1 MPDPGPVIF
10 EERDTDNGKAIGLVT
25 LSVEKTLN
33 SLTLPMV
40 ELMLEQ
46 LLEWQGDER
55 IAAVFLQGTGDK
67 AFCAGG
73 DVQEL
78 YRSATGT
85 PGGPCV
91 EAETF
96 FEREYRLDYL
106 LHTYAKP
113 VLCWGDGIVM
123 GGGLGLFAGASHAV
137 VTERTRIAMPE
148 ITIALYPDVG
158 GTWFLNRMPGYC
170 GLFVALTAA
179 SLNAADTLYTG
190 LARYCAGSESKNEI
204 LKEMLGLPWQNS
216 DRQNHQLLSERL
228 SKIAP
233 ARAVGSDGQEMTSFL
248 AQHRVRIDKAC
259 RSSNLAEVV
268 NNVMAIESDDKWL
281 ERARQSL
288 AHGSPIAAH
297 TIWHQL
303 HHGSGMSLEEVFQF
317 ELMVSTNVVRHPEF
331 AEGVR
336 ALLID
341 KDKTPRWLYGSVQAV
356 PPELMQQFMSP
367 PWEHNPL
374 ADLAAASASGNP
386 E

>member
-40 ELMLEQ
+40 ELMRAQ
-46 LLEWQGDER
+46 LLEWQNDER
-55 IAAVFLQGTGDK
+55 IAAVFMQGAGEK

-78 YRSATGT
+78 YRSATKT

-96 FEREYRLDYL
+96 FEQEYRLDYL
-106 LHTYAKP
+106 LHSYAKP
-113 VLCWGDGIVM
+113 VVCWGDGIVM
-123 GGGLGLFAGASHAV
+123 GGGLGLFAASSHAI
-137 VTERTRIAMPE
+137 VTEKTRIAMPE

-158 GTWFLNRMPGYC
+158 GTWFLNRMPGKC

-179 SLNAADTLYTG
+179 SMNAADTLYAG
-190 LARYCAGSESKNEI
+190 LARYYAASADKAVI
-204 LKEMLGLPWQNS
+204 LQAMTSLPWQS
-216 DRQNHQLLSERL
+216 GDRQNHQLLSDL
-228 SKIAP
+228 LKDMTP
-233 ARAVGSDGQEMTSFL
+233 AKALNAQGQEMESSL
-248 AQHRVRIDKAC
+248 AAHRGLIDTLCATDD
-259 RSSNLAEVV
+259 LATVV
-268 NNVMAIESDDKWL
+268 ANILTHESDDGWMQK
-281 ERARQSL
+281 AQTNL
-288 AHGSPIAAH
+288 AHGSPVAAN
-297 TIWHQL
+297 TIWQQL
-303 HHGSGMSLEEVFQF
+303 RRGSGMSLEEVFQF

-341 KDKTPRWLYGSVQAV
+341 KDKSPQWLFDEVASVPA
-356 PPELMQQFMSP
+356 ELMQQFMSP

-374 ADLAAASASGNP
+374 ADLASV
-386 E
+386 

>member
-10 EERDTDNGKAIGLVT
+10 EERDTDNGKALGLIT

-40 ELMLEQ
+40 DLIREQ
-46 LLEWQGDER
+46 LLEWQDDER
-55 IAAVFLQGTGDK
+55 IAAVFLQGAGEK

-73 DVQEL
+73 DVQQL
-78 YRSATGT
+78 YRSATAT

-106 LHTYAKP
+106 LHTYTKP

-123 GGGLGLFAGASHAV
+123 GGGLGLFAASSHAV
-137 VTERTRIAMPE
+137 VTEKTRIAMPE
-148 ITIALYPDVG
+148 ISIALYPDVG
-158 GTWFLNRMPGYC
+158 GTWFLNRMPGKC

-179 SLNAADTLYTG
+179 SLNAADTLYAG
-190 LARYCAGSESKNEI
+190 LARYCTGSERKRNI
-204 LKEMLGLPWQNS
+204 LDAMLALPWQNS
-216 DRQNHQLLSERL
+216 DKQNHQSLSELLSG
-228 SKIAP
+228 IAP
-233 ARAVGSDGQEMTSFL
+233 AKALDGDRQEMPSSL
-248 AQHRVRIDKAC
+248 AHHRAEIDRAC
-259 RSSNLAEVV
+259 SAASLAEVV
-268 NNVMAIESDDKWL
+268 NNILALDSDDKWV
-281 ERARQSL
+281 ERAKRSL
-288 AHGSPIAAH
+288 AQGSAVAAN
-297 TIWHQL
+297 TIWQQL
-303 HHGSGMSLEEVFQF
+303 QRGSGMSLEEVFQF

-341 KDKTPRWLYGSVQAV
+341 KDKSPRWLYDRVEAV

-367 PWEHNPL
+367 PWEQNPL
-374 ADLAAASASGNP
+374 ADLASA
-386 E
+386 